1 MPGQLRGCQSR
12 AWLFG
17 CSDERHITRG
27 SRLIRRAISLAP
39 VGRLS
44 DPHVLVDVAVAAE
57 ENGWDGLFLWD
68 HVLRPAEEPAGLLD
82 PWVTLTAI
90 AAVTTRIRIGPMIT
104 PIARRRPL
112 KLARE
117 AATLDLFSRGRLT
130 LGLGLGVD
138 AGGELTRSGE
148 ELDPKTRGTMLDE
161 GVALLDKLL
170 RGERVVHRGTH
181 YTVDGVTLTPAGVQ
195 RPRVPFWL
203 AARGH
208 ALAPVRRAAKYEGV
222 ALLAVTPDRFAELV
236 ECVQGERGRL
246 EGFDFAV
253 WATPDYPL
261 RDYEQRGATWVVY
274 AVGAAV
280 GRTESYWMQLD
291 DSVEHLMAAI
301 SKEGG

>member
-1 MPGQLRGCQSR
+1 MVH
-12 AWLFG
+12 G

-27 SRLIRRAISLAP
+27 SQLIRRAISLAP

-90 AAVTTRIRIGPMIT
+90 AAKTTRLRIGPLIT
-104 PIARRRPL
+104 PVARRRPL

-117 AATLDLFSRGRLT
+117 VASLDLFSRGRLT
-130 LGLGLGVD
+130 LGLGLGTDV
-138 AGGELTRSGE
+138 GGELTRSGE
-148 ELDPKTRGTMLDE
+148 EVDPKIRRTMLDE
-161 GVALLDKLL
+161 GVTLLDKLL
-170 RGERVVHRGTH
+170 RGEQVDHRGTH
-181 YTVDGVTLTPAGVQ
+181 YTLKGVALTPTGFQ
-195 RPRVPFWL
+195 PPRVPFWL

-236 ECVQGERGRL
+236 ECVRAERGHL
-246 EGFDFAV
+246 DGFDFAIWV
-253 WATPDYPL
+253 TPDYPV
-261 RDYEQRGATWVVY
+261 RDYEQRGATW
-274 AVGAAV
+274 AVHAIGAAM
-280 GRTESYWMQLD
+280 GKTEPYWMQLN

-301 SKEGG
+301 SKERG